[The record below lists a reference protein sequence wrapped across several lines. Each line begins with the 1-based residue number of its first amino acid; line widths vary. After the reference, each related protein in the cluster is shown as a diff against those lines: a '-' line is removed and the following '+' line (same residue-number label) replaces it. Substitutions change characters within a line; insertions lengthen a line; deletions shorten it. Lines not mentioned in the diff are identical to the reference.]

1 MERIDWSRE
10 DYHLGLFKLIVRVFR
25 ADKFPSVYIIVAV
38 GRGGGGEGGRG
49 RKRVLCGKGGRKA
62 GGR

>member
-38 GRGGGGEGGRG
+38 GRGGEGRGAVAKGFCVEKGGGRLVVG
-49 RKRVLCGKGGRKA
+49 R
-62 GGR
+62 

>member
-38 GRGGGGEGGRG
+38 GRGGGRGRG